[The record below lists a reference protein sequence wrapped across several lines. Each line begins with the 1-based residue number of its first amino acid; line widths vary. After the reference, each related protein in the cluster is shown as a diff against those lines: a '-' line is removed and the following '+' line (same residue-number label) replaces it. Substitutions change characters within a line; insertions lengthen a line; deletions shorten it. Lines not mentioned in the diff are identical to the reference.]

1 MIRSGIIIFAIIIM
15 SILGVHASAHGVE
28 LLVEN
33 IRVSD
38 GDTFKGMYYQLPMT
52 VRLKG
57 IDTFES
63 RLGARLNV
71 QMARFG
77 FTDQY
82 EAKAV
87 GIAARERLK
96 QILASTR
103 ACVVIDE
110 NDPTDS
116 YGRFVGKA
124 RAGTCGIQ
132 SVFAMDTLV
141 REGLAY
147 VDYRGTTD
155 MYYADLKL
163 IEAQA
168 KASKLGIWKYTK

>member
-1 MIRSGIIIFAIIIM
+1 MTRTSFVIFFLIISAII
-15 SILGVHASAHGVE
+15 GVHASAHGVE
-28 LLVEN
+28 LLVEQVK
-33 IRVSD
+33 VSD

-96 QILASTR
+96 QIMASTR

-110 NDPTDS
+110 ANPTDT
-116 YGRFVGKA
+116 YGRFVGKV
-124 RAGTCGIQ
+124 RPGTCGIQ
-132 SVFAMDTLV
+132 SVYAMETLV

-155 MYYADLKL
+155 VYYADLKL
-163 IEAQA
+163 VEAQA
-168 KASKLGIWKYTK
+168 RASKLGIWKYTK